1 MSNYSSELSCP
12 YCGTRLTGQETDFIQ
27 RGTTVRCR
35 ECGTLLTKDRFESTG
50 GVLIDIPI
58 SPQGSISPGYRPP
71 PRRGA
76 GAIFFFIG
84 FIILSLG
91 LYSWVFYIPIFNEFI
106 YGEILGAV
114 AVVKGLSDLR
124 KEAAN
129 PSAIRIMAVGLF
141 LWIGAWLSWFIYIPI
156 LSEGFVGEFGGLGLI
171 IFGYLK
177 SKRR

>member
-12 YCGTRLTGQETDFIQ
+12 YCGTRLTGQEIDFIQ

-50 GVLIDIPI
+50 GALIDLPI
-58 SPQGSISPGYRPP
+58 SPQGSISPGYQPP
-71 PRRGA
+71 PRRGT
-76 GAIFFFIG
+76 GAIIFFIG

-106 YGEILGAV
+106 YGEIIGAI

-124 KEAAN
+124 KEVAN
-129 PSAIRIMAVGLF
+129 PSAIRIMALGLF
-141 LWIGAWLSWFIYIPI
+141 LWICAWLSWLIYFPI
-156 LSEGFVGEFGGLGLI
+156 LSDAFIGEFGGLGLI

-177 SKRR
+177 SR

>member
-1 MSNYSSELSCP
+1 MSYDSSELICP
-12 YCGTRLTGQETDFIQ
+12 YCHTKLTGQETDFIQ

-35 ECGTLLTKDRFESTG
+35 ECGTLLTKDMLESTG
-50 GVLIDIPI
+50 GALIDLPI
-58 SPQGSISPGYRPP
+58 SPQGSISPGYQPP

-124 KEAAN
+124 KEAVN
-129 PSAIRIMAVGLF
+129 PSAIRIMALGLL

-156 LSEGFVGEFGGLGLI
+156 LSDAFIGEFSGLGLI

-177 SKRR
+177 SR